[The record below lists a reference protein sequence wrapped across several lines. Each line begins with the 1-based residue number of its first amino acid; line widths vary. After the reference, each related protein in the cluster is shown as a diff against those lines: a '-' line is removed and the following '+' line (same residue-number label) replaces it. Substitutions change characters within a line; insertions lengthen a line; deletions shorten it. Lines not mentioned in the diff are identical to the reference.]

1 MGRRQPAVED
11 MVKMAP
17 RIKDVRKKRV
27 LLTGSAGY
35 IGTVMTAMLKEGSY
49 FVVGLDN
56 EWFGANTLFDLS
68 ENNIPDRNMRKDIRN
83 VSIEDLQGI
92 DAVIHLAGLSND
104 PLGEINPALTDEIN
118 YKATV
123 RLAELSKRAGVKRFV
138 FASSCSIYGISAS
151 DKPIDESGRL
161 NPLTAYARA
170 KVDAENGIAALADNG
185 FHPVFMRNATV
196 YGLSPRLRLDL
207 VVNNLSAWAYVTG
220 EIAIM
225 SDGTPWRPI
234 VHIRDFCAASIAA
247 LEAPID
253 NIHCEVFN
261 VGTDGS
267 NYQVK
272 DIAMV
277 IKEFVPKAEIKILNR
292 TGPDE
297 RTYKVDFSKIKNRL
311 PEFKPKWSLTQGVEE
326 LLGAY
331 REHSLTKDGF
341 DSDKYFRI
349 RTIRSL
355 IEAGTIN
362 TELLPTEAAK

>member
-1 MGRRQPAVED
+1 MED
-11 MVKMAP
+11 MV
-17 RIKDVRKKRV
+17 V

-35 IGTVMTAMLKEGSY
+35 IGTVMTAMLKEKSY

-56 EWFGANTLFDLS
+56 EWFGANTLFNLS
-68 ENNIPDRNMRKDIRN
+68 EKNIPDKGVRKDVRDI
-83 VSIEDLQGI
+83 SMEDLEGI

-104 PLGEINPALTDEIN
+104 PLGEINPTLTDEIN

-123 RLAELSKRAGVKRFV
+123 KLAELSKKAGVKRFV

-151 DKPIDESGRL
+151 DRPIDENGRL
-161 NPLTAYARA
+161 NPLTAYAKA
-170 KVDAENGIAALADNG
+170 KADSEKGIVGLADKN
-185 FHPVFMRNATV
+185 FHPILMRNATV

-207 VVNNLSAWAYVTG
+207 VVNNLLAWAYLTD

-261 VGTDGS
+261 VGTNDS

-277 IKEFVPKAEIKILNR
+277 IKEFIPKAEIKILNK
-292 TGPDE
+292 TGLDE
-297 RTYKVDFSKIKNRL
+297 RTYKVDFSKIRDRL
-311 PEFKPKWSLTQGVEE
+311 PEFKPKWSLKQGVEE
-326 LLGAY
+326 LLSAY
-331 REHSLTKDGF
+331 IEHGLTKVGF

-355 IEAGTIN
+355 ISLGIVDNNLTY
-362 TELLPTEAAK
+362 TEARI